1 MVMEEKFERNL
12 VTYMK
17 LRLLDYL
24 DDISEHNGVAIS
36 SKLRCAC
43 GNSTFEFFHTGKQT
57 KGILAPYI
65 IRKNKQL
72 ILQAKCRSCGKTIEV
87 FNSALDGSRAKEQ
100 AGTYEFTAFVLP
112 KSKETEFEV
121 AVKYNYFPDKLKENG
136 EYSNSFE
143 NCFIYIVENGKEG
156 KALIED

>member
-1 MVMEEKFERNL
+1 MA
-12 VTYMK
+12 
-17 LRLLDYL
+17 LRILKYL
-24 DDISEHNGVAIS
+24 DNIEEFNGVAIS
-36 SKLRCAC
+36 AKLRCTC
-43 GNSTFEFFHTGKQT
+43 GDCFFAFSHTGKQT

-100 AGTYEFTAFVLP
+100 AGTYEFTAFALP
-112 KSKETEFEV
+112 KSKASEFEV
-121 AVKYNYFPDKLKENG
+121 VVKYNYFPDKFKENG

-143 NCFIYIVENGKEG
+143 NCLIYIVENGKEC
-156 KALIED
+156 KALIEE

>member
-1 MVMEEKFERNL
+1 
-12 VTYMK
+12 MK

-24 DDISEHNGVAIS
+24 DDIREHNGVAMS
-36 SKLRCAC
+36 SKLRCTC

-57 KGILAPYI
+57 KSILAPYI

-87 FNSALDGSRAKEQ
+87 FNSALDGSRAKTQE
-100 AGTYEFTAFVLP
+100 GTFEFTAFALP
-112 KSKETEFEV
+112 KSRGTEFEV
-121 AVKYNYFPDKLKENG
+121 VVKYNYFPEKFKENG

-143 NCFIYIVENGKEG
+143 NCFIYIVQNGKEG
-156 KALIED
+156 KALIEE

>member
-1 MVMEEKFERNL
+1 MR
-12 VTYMK
+12 

-24 DDISEHNGVAIS
+24 DDISEYNGVAIS
-36 SKLRCAC
+36 SKLHCTC
-43 GNSTFEFFHTGKQT
+43 GNCAFAFSHTGKQT

-72 ILQAKCRSCGKTIEV
+72 VLKANCSKCGNEV
-87 FNSALDGSRAKEQ
+87 VVYNSQIDGSTPKIAEE
-100 AGTYEFTAFVLP
+100 THEFTTFSTKNL
-112 KSKETEFEV
+112 SEFEV
-121 AVKYNYFPDKLKENG
+121 VIKYNYFPDKFKENG

-143 NCFIYIVENGKEG
+143 NCFIYIVEKGKEG

>member
-1 MVMEEKFERNL
+1 MR
-12 VTYMK
+12 

-24 DDISEHNGVAIS
+24 DDINEHNGVAIS

-72 ILQAKCRSCGKTIEV
+72 ILQAKCKNCGKTIEL
-87 FNSALDGSRAKEQ
+87 FNSALDDSRAKEQ
-100 AGTYEFTAFVLP
+100 AGTYKFTAFALP
-112 KSKETEFEV
+112 KSKASEFEV
-121 AVKYNYFPDKLKENG
+121 VVKYNYFPDKFKENG

>member
-1 MVMEEKFERNL
+1 
-12 VTYMK
+12 MK
-17 LRLLDYL
+17 LRLSDYL

-36 SKLRCAC
+36 SKLRCTC
-43 GNSTFEFFHTGKQT
+43 GNSLFEFFHTGKQT

-87 FNSALDGSRAKEQ
+87 FNSSLDGSRTKAQ
-100 AGTYEFTAFVLP
+100 VGTYEFTAFALP
-112 KSKETEFEV
+112 KSNSSEFEV
-121 AVKYNYFPDKLKENG
+121 VIKHNYFPEKFKENG

-143 NCFIYIVENGKEG
+143 NCLVYIVQDGKEG
-156 KALIED
+156 KALIEE